1 MIPWKVMDA
10 DPGYRVIA
18 AWALLADSGVF
29 TLEPEN
35 GILATSL
42 PLPSLCLLEPVTLL
56 FCAQVKEGIVLDVVC
71 AKRVA
76 SS

>member
-1 MIPWKVMDA
+1 MDA

-56 FCAQVKEGIVLDVVC
+56 FCA
-71 AKRVA
+71 
-76 SS
+76 